1 VKVITAWESHAAQ
14 EGCGDFHLPW
24 TSARLILRQGRAV
37 RAVLKRGWFMTTAT
51 TQPARPV
58 IVQCPFCSAANRVDL
73 TRLASGPKC
82 AKCGKPLRLDRP
94 QKVTDKDFE
103 RTIAGSSVPVLV
115 DFYADWC
122 GPCKAM
128 APTLDELAHKRA
140 GEALVVKL
148 DTEANPLTASR
159 FGIRGIPTVIS
170 FEGGKEKGRHVGLA
184 DLKVLE
190 GLVSP

>member
-1 VKVITAWESHAAQ
+1 LVS
-14 EGCGDFHLPW
+14 
-24 TSARLILRQGRAV
+24 
-37 RAVLKRGWFMTTAT
+37 
-51 TQPARPV
+51 
-58 IVQCPFCSAANRVDL
+58 NRVDL
-73 TRLASGPKC
+73 TRLSAGPKC

-103 RTIAGSSVPVLV
+103 RTISGSSVPVLV

-128 APTLDELAHKRA
+128 APTLDEFAVKRA

-159 FGIRGIPTVIS
+159 FGIRGIPTLIA
-170 FEGGKEKGRHVGLA
+170 FQGGKERGRHVGLA
-184 DLKVLE
+184 DMKVLE
-190 GLVSP
+190 DLAAMKSG